1 MQTERYSVSRRRVL
15 GALGA
20 AAGASVVAACGGSNP
35 TSPTSA
41 STSTATTT
49 AIGGTVTPS
58 GACAV
63 AASETEGPYP
73 DQTGMLGNQAFYRRD
88 VTEGKSG
95 LALTLTMAIVNAAAS
110 CAVIPGAVVEIWQC
124 DAEGHYSEY
133 SQPGYNG
140 AGQTFLRGLQT
151 ADANGQATFRTIY
164 PGWYQGRA
172 THIHVEIYVNGR
184 SVKVTQIAFPE
195 TISAAVYRTGV
206 YAAHGQNTTSN
217 SGDNVFADG
226 TSTEMATLVGDS
238 SSGYTA
244 TITLGVS
251 I

>member
-1 MQTERYSVSRRRVL
+1 MNNRIESVARRRVL

-20 AAGASVVAACGGSNP
+20 AGAAVVAGCGG
-35 TSPTSA
+35 TSA
-41 STSTATTT
+41 ASPKSISTSSETTST
-49 AIGGTVTPS
+49 GGTGTTNAICS
-58 GACAV
+58 V

-73 DQTGMLGNQAFYRRD
+73 DRTGMLSNQAFYRRD
-88 VTEGKSG
+88 VTEGRSG
-95 LALTLTMAIVNAAAS
+95 LPLTLTMAIVNASAGCAAT
-110 CAVIPGAVVEIWQC
+110 AGAVVEIWQC

-140 AGQTFLRGLQT
+140 SGQTFLRGLQT
-151 ADANGQATFRTIY
+151 TDANGQVTFQTIY

-195 TISAAVYRTGV
+195 TVSAAVYRTGV
-206 YAAHGQNTTSN
+206 YASHGQNSTSN
-217 SGDNVFADG
+217 SGDNVFSDG
-226 TSTEMATLVGDS
+226 TRTEMATLVGDA

-251 I
+251 L